1 MELQVVDGDALEL
14 AEAVFTKEFNETLVH
29 QAVVTYMAGGR
40 AGSKAQKNRSAV
52 SGGGIKPWRQ
62 KGTGRARAG
71 TIRSPLWRS
80 GGVTFAASPRNYSK
94 KINRK
99 MYRSAMQSIF
109 AQLVRDERLVVV
121 DTLGISAPK
130 TKDLI
135 AKLNDLVDTTN
146 VLLVTA
152 EADNNVALSSR
163 NLHKCEVLTAST
175 LNPVS
180 LIAHDKVIATREAME
195 KIQEWLS

>member
-1 MELQVVDGDALEL
+1 MELQVVDGEALEL
-14 AEAVFTKEFNETLVH
+14 AEAIFTKKFNETLVH

-99 MYRSAMQSIF
+99 MYRSAMQSIL
-109 AQLVRDERLVVV
+109 AQLVRDERLVVI
-121 DTLGISAPK
+121 DALDISAPK

-135 AKLNDLVDTTN
+135 AKLNGLVDTTN
-146 VLLVTA
+146 VLLITA
-152 EADNNVALSSR
+152 KVDNNVVLSSR
-163 NLHKCEVLTAST
+163 NLHKCEVLTVST

-180 LIAHDKVIATREAME
+180 LIAHDKVVATREAME

>member
-80 GGVTFAASPRNYSK
+80 GGVTFAASPRNFSK

-109 AQLVRDERLVVV
+109 AQLVRDDRLVVI
-121 DTLGISAPK
+121 DGLGISAPK

-135 AKLNDLVDTTN
+135 TKLNSLVDTTN
-146 VLLVTA
+146 VLLITTEV
-152 EADNNVALSSR
+152 DNNIVLSSR

-180 LIAHDKVIATREAME
+180 LISHNKVVATREAME